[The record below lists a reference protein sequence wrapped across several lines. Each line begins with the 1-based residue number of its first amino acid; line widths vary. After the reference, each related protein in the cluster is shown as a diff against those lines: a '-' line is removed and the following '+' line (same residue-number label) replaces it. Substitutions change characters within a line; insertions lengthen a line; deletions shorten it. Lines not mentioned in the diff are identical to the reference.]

1 MKAVSPGKGRA
12 GLGKDQPVQSV
23 EFLTDVELSPDFSK
37 ESICELPANAGEIIA
52 LAISQAFDALEGRFA

>member
-1 MKAVSPGKGRA
+1 MKAVTPERVRA
-12 GLGKDQPVQSV
+12 GLAKDQPVQSV
-23 EFLTDVELSPDFSK
+23 ELLTDVELSPDFSK